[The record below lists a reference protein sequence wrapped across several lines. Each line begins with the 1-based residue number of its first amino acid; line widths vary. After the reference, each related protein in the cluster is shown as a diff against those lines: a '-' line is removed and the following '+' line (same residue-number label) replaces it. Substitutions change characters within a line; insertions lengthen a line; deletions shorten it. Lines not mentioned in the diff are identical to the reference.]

1 MSIQTYRLRMTGGLD
16 TSSAP
21 MSVPEGCVIGSK
33 NYIERVV
40 DGGYESTGNYERF
53 DGRPRPSDAEILAIE
68 ADGVWSTAAVVG
80 ATATGGISGATGTIC
95 YYSDTLIALTE
106 VVGTFVNGE
115 VLMVGAATIG
125 IADTSSPSVSP
136 LVVNE
141 MYAGAADIYRAAIEA
156 PPGSGPLLGACVI
169 DNTVYAFRNNEA
181 GTKQDVWKAT
191 TAGWVA
197 IDYPVTWRVYFD
209 TGNGVES
216 DVGAF
221 IMTQGSATV
230 EVHRVMRNKGAWT
243 AGDAE
248 GVLALR
254 GAPTGGTLTT
264 GAATIAGLGT
274 VNLTTVAA
282 EAPLAPNGRW
292 SFVAYKFNE
301 EYFDIQPGALPV
313 YGVDRVERA
322 GLADG
327 GGNCIEFDGYMA
339 TPLNAGGVD
348 GPWRIACHKQHLF
361 VVKRHT
367 TLVHSGIENP
377 YAFNALEGGG
387 EIKVGGKV
395 SALEPLQGSQDDG
408 ALAIL
413 CENRTD
419 VLYGNDEA
427 DWNLVGLSSSVG
439 AKVYSTQ
446 TLDSLIGMDKEGVR
460 DFRPT
465 QVFGNFTY
473 NTLTNHV
480 RANVVGRTPVASVVD
495 RAGGRYR
502 MFFADGSWLCGTP
515 RKGRWAW
522 MPGEY
527 PVAMHFVQDWE
538 LDGKPVML
546 AGGTDGML
554 YMLDKG
560 RSADGEPIEAW
571 LKMAYAHCGDPMA
584 RKAFR
589 GLSVEIRGESA
600 GELQMMCDYS
610 YGDTAIS
617 QNAPSAA
624 INNPIPPPATPWDLG
639 TWDLGTWDSQYATQ
653 LDIGSEGV
661 GANVST
667 IFYSRTAKQLPHH
680 ITTLQHH
687 SLKRRKGRGR

>member
-1 MSIQTYRLRMTGGLD
+1 MTMQTYRLRMTGGLD

-21 MSVPEGCVIGSK
+21 MSVPEGCVVGSK

-40 DGGYESTGNYERF
+40 DGGYETPGGYERY
-53 DGRPRPSDAEILAIE
+53 DGRPRPSDAEIVAIE
-68 ADGVWSTAAVVG
+68 ADGTWSAAAVVG
-80 ATATGGISGATGTIC
+80 STAAGGISGATGTIC

-115 VLMVGAATIG
+115 VLQVGAASIG

-136 LVVNE
+136 LVLND
-141 MYAGAADIYRAAIEA
+141 MLAGAAEIYRAEIEA

-169 DNTVYAFRNNEA
+169 DNVVYAFRNNEA
-181 GTKQDVWKAT
+181 GTQQDVWKAT
-191 TAGWVA
+191 SSGWVA
-197 IDYPVTWRVYFD
+197 VDYPSPWKVYFD
-209 TGNGVES
+209 AGSGVGS
-216 DVGAF
+216 DAGSF
-221 IMTQGSATV
+221 FMTQGGATATI
-230 EVHRVMRNKGAWT
+230 HRIMRDEGAWSG
-243 AGDAE
+243 GDAA
-248 GVLALR
+248 GMLALR
-254 GAPTGGTLTT
+254 GPATGGTLTT
-264 GAATIAGLGT
+264 GAATITGFGT
-274 VNLTTVAA
+274 VNLTSVAA
-282 EAPLAPNGRW
+282 AAPLAPNGRW
-292 SFVAYKFNE
+292 SFVAYQFNE
-301 EYFDIQPGALPV
+301 QFFSMPPGALPV
-313 YGVDRVERA
+313 YGVDRVERE

-327 GGNCIEFDGYMA
+327 GGNCIEFDGFMA
-339 TPLNAGGVD
+339 TPLNVNGIV

-361 VVKRHT
+361 VVERHT

-387 EIKVGGKV
+387 DIKIGGKV
-395 SALEPLQGSQDDG
+395 TALEPVQGSQDDG
-408 ALAIL
+408 AMAIL
-413 CENRTD
+413 SENRTD
-419 VLYGNDEA
+419 ILYGNDES

-446 TLDSLIGMDKEGVR
+446 TIDSLIGMDKEGVR

-465 QVFGNFTY
+465 QNFGNFTY

-480 RANVVGRTPVASVVD
+480 RRNVVGRTPVGSVVD

-515 RKGRWAW
+515 RKGRWSW

-527 PVAMHFVQDWE
+527 PVALHWVQDWE
-538 LDGKPVML
+538 LDGEPVML
-546 AGGTDGML
+546 AGGEDGML

-560 RSADGEPIEAW
+560 RSFDGEPIEAW
-571 LKMAYAHCGDPMA
+571 LKMSYAHCGDPMA

-589 GLSVEIRGESA
+589 GVSVEIRGESA

-624 INNPIPPPATPWDLG
+624 TNNPIPPPGTPWDLG
-639 TWDLGTWDSQYATQ
+639 TWDTGTWDSQYATT

-661 GANVST
+661 GDNVSV

-687 SLKRRKGRGR
+687 YLPRRKRRGR